1 MANIK
6 SAEKRARQNQK
17 QYILNREM
25 RTAAR
30 TAVKKA
36 RVAIES
42 GDGAASEAVRIAER
56 ALDRAASKGAI
67 HSNNASRRKGRLK
80 LALSKSTAA
89 VAA

>member
-6 SAEKRARQNQK
+6 SAQKRARQNEK
-17 QYILNREM
+17 RYTRNREL
-25 RTAAR
+25 RAAAR

-56 ALDRAASKGAI
+56 ALDKAASKGAI
-67 HSNNASRRKGRLK
+67 HDNNASRRKGRLK
-80 LALSKSTAA
+80 AALHKSLTP